1 VDTFHSIQD
10 IPIEQNILNSSP
22 IPENSFSISSP
33 SPTIS
38 LRGLHRTKSLTDY
51 VEKIKTNFSRSASL
65 PPMRFDIK
73 DRVMLTLQSTITD
86 SNDDNYS
93 MPMIV
98 NVEENV
104 EINHQKVKRSKI
116 IYSLVVF
123 LM

>member
-1 VDTFHSIQD
+1 
-10 IPIEQNILNSSP
+10 
-22 IPENSFSISSP
+22 
-33 SPTIS
+33 
-38 LRGLHRTKSLTDY
+38 
-51 VEKIKTNFSRSASL
+51 
-65 PPMRFDIK
+65 MRFDIK